1 MLFFNLKKLT
11 KVLSL
16 KIIFQIYFLY
26 LGLIFLTFLEVIGL
40 GTIPLILSQIIEP
53 NLINNYLNFDLDNFI
68 FKYFNFENSV
78 VFLSIFL
85 LIIFA
90 VKTIYILFINFYEL
104 SILKKI
110 RNTLSVDLMKAYVS
124 RPYVFFLTQNSSV
137 LAKNVLKEVD
147 YSINYISSLFLILKE
162 IQLIFVVLIFLLFIE
177 PLVTIYGFAFIGI
190 VSVLFYKLTDKKLKI
205 VAVNRIK
212 ALEDLYRVSFEIFG
226 AIKEIKIYK
235 KFNFFIKK
243 FQIAKFEF
251 EKNILVSD
259 YIKKLPRV
267 FFEFFSVVFI
277 VFLILVSYFNDK
289 NLIALIPFLSLIVVT
304 IIRLMPSFSSLASS
318 FTHLRVYKNSFE
330 EVVNEI
336 FKLKADQI
344 KDSKEVLKANYETNK
359 IEKNI
364 ISLKNIS
371 FNYPSANKGSRS
383 INNINLEIE
392 KGSMIGF
399 LGKSGSGKS
408 TLINM
413 ILKLIEPDNG
423 KVIFS
428 SDPKKKEYPAISFV
442 PQDIYLIDDTIRKNI
457 AFGVD
462 DNLIEDKKII
472 ECLKDTEMW
481 DYTKKHDAGLNLV
494 VGERGIRLSGG
505 EKQRIGLARALYTS
519 PEILILD
526 EATSSLD
533 NMTERKIVESI
544 KKFKHKLTIIIV
556 AHRLSTLED
565 CDKIFY
571 VENGTIKDTGTLN
584 DLMSKNKYLK

>member
-26 LGLIFLTFLEVIGL
+26 LGLLFLTFLEVIGL
-40 GTIPLILSQIIEP
+40 GTIP
-53 NLINNYLNFDLDNFI
+53 
-68 FKYFNFENSV
+68 
-78 VFLSIFL
+78 FLFIFL

-177 PLVTIYGFAFIGI
+177 PLVTIYGFTFIGI
-190 VSVLFYKLTDKKLKI
+190 VSILFYKLTDKKLKA
-205 VAVNRIK
+205 VAANRVK

-277 VFLILVSYFNDK
+277 VLLILVSYFNDK

-344 KDSKEVLKANYETNK
+344 KD
-359 IEKNI
+359 
-364 ISLKNIS
+364 
-371 FNYPSANKGSRS
+371 
-383 INNINLEIE
+383 
-392 KGSMIGF
+392 
-399 LGKSGSGKS
+399 
-408 TLINM
+408 
-413 ILKLIEPDNG
+413 
-423 KVIFS
+423 
-428 SDPKKKEYPAISFV
+428 
-442 PQDIYLIDDTIRKNI
+442 
-457 AFGVD
+457 
-462 DNLIEDKKII
+462 
-472 ECLKDTEMW
+472 
-481 DYTKKHDAGLNLV
+481 
-494 VGERGIRLSGG
+494 
-505 EKQRIGLARALYTS
+505 
-519 PEILILD
+519 
-526 EATSSLD
+526 
-533 NMTERKIVESI
+533 
-544 KKFKHKLTIIIV
+544 
-556 AHRLSTLED
+556 
-565 CDKIFY
+565 
-571 VENGTIKDTGTLN
+571 
-584 DLMSKNKYLK
+584 

>member
-533 NMTERKIVESI
+533 NLTERKIVESI

>member
-26 LGLIFLTFLEVIGL
+26 LGLLFLTFLEVIGL
-40 GTIPLILSQIIEP
+40 GTIPLILTQIIEP
-53 NLINNYLNFDLDNFI
+53 SLIYNYLNFDLDNFI
-68 FKYFNFENSV
+68 FKYFNFKNSI

-85 LIIFA
+85 LIIFT
-90 VKTIYILFINFYEL
+90 VKAIYILFINFYEL

-147 YSINYISSLFLILKE
+147 YSINYISSLFLIIKE
-162 IQLIFVVLIFLLFIE
+162 IQLIFVVLIFLLFVE
-177 PLVTIYGFAFIGI
+177 PLVTIYGFTFVGI
-190 VSVLFYKLTDKKLKI
+190 VSMLFYKLTDKKLKD
-205 VAVNRIK
+205 VAANRVK

-243 FQIAKFEF
+243 FQVAKFEF
-251 EKNILVSD
+251 EKNILISD

-267 FFEFFSVVFI
+267 FFEFFSLVFI
-277 VFLILVSYFNDK
+277 VFLILVSYFNGKD
-289 NLIALIPFLSLIVVT
+289 LITLIPFLSLIVVT

-318 FTHLRVYKNSFE
+318 FTHLRVYKNSFD

-336 FKLKADQI
+336 FKLKIDQT
-344 KDSKEVLKANYETNK
+344 KDLKEVLNTNYENNK
-359 IEKNI
+359 IKKNI
-364 ISLKNIS
+364 ISLRNLS
-371 FNYPSANKGSRS
+371 FNYPSANKGNRS

-408 TLINM
+408 TLINI

-428 SDPKKKEYPAISFV
+428 SSPEKKEYPTISFV

-533 NMTERKIVESI
+533 NLTERKIVESI
-544 KKFKHKLTIIIV
+544 KKFKHKLTIIMV

-571 VENGTIKDTGTLN
+571 VEDGTIKDTGTLN